1 MDRDLLVRGG
11 KIALGRLRLAH
22 RVGALGKLKGV
33 GVAVGVGGEHAH
45 RLTGCVVDG
54 ELGTLK
60 GVAVVAVGDAGVGAG
75 FVQVDV
81 TGDDAPRNLKEP
93 GTGLRVRGRHSH
105 ADDGLSA

>member
-1 MDRDLLVRGG
+1 MDRDLLVGCG
-11 KIALGRLRLAH
+11 KIPLRRLGLAH
-22 RVGALGKLKGV
+22 RVGALGNLKGV
-33 GVAVGVGGEHAH
+33 GVAIGVGYQRAH
-45 RLTGCVVDG
+45 GLTGCVVDG